1 MADQEFIEL
10 QIGLDSITSYKRL
23 SYSAWHALAEFVDN
37 STQSYFNNKED
48 LDAAFLMKGER
59 LEVDIVY
66 DNQGEGLIRISDNS
80 IGMSYSE
87 LQDALHVAK
96 APSITTGRSKYG
108 MGLKTAACW
117 FGNLWTVRTKKLNET
132 EEHFITVDVNK
143 IANGDKKLDYVKA
156 INKPT
161 DEHYT
166 IIEITKLN
174 KKLSGRTLGKVKD
187 FLSSMYRED
196 FRNGLLTLKWQNNP
210 LSWEEPEFLAAPD
223 GNLYRKD
230 FDFTVD
236 GKQVYGWVGILKTG
250 SRSEAG
256 FSIIQSGRVIKGW
269 PLSWRPH
276 LLYGQLEGSNDL
288 VNQRLVGEIH
298 LNDFVVSHT
307 KDDIQWVG
315 DQEEEVERLLFENAS
330 DFKEIAKAYRRST
343 DDGRGPTPAE
353 TSVAVDELKR
363 ELFSDEMI
371 DKISLTIVPTE
382 EVVNTSIHLISESV
396 SNRSQP
402 TLEGMIGGGI
412 TFKLYID
419 SQMSP
424 NDPYLVI
431 EVSQAANVIIIV
443 NSAHPH
449 WLQLK
454 GSDGVLNYLKHCV
467 YDGVAEWMAL
477 SKAARLDPN
486 TIKLLKDQLLRVSFD
501 IEGHTV

>member
-1 MADQEFIEL
+1 MADQDFIEI

-23 SYSAWHALAEFVDN
+23 SYSVWHALAEFVDN
-37 STQSYFNNKED
+37 STQSYFNNKME
-48 LDAAFLMKGER
+48 LDAAFLAKSEK
-59 LEVDIVY
+59 LEVDIIY
-66 DNQGEGLIRISDNS
+66 DSQGEGLIRITDNS

-87 LQDALHVAK
+87 LQDALYVAK
-96 APSITTGRSKYG
+96 VPTITNGRSKYG

-117 FGNLWTVRTKKLNET
+117 FGNMWTVRTKKLNET
-132 EEHFITVDVNK
+132 EEHYITVDVNK
-143 IANGDKKLDYVKA
+143 IARGDQKLDYIKTL
-156 INKPT
+156 NKSR
-161 DEHYT
+161 DQHYT
-166 IIEITKLN
+166 VIEIIKLN

-196 FRNGLLTLKWQNNP
+196 FRNGILSLKWQNNL
-210 LSWEEPEFLAAPD
+210 LSWEEPEFLTAPD
-223 GNLYRKD
+223 GSIYRKD
-230 FDFTVD
+230 FNFNVD
-236 GKQVYGWVGILKTG
+236 GKSVYGWVGILKKG
-250 SRSEAG
+250 SRSDAG

-298 LNDFVVSHT
+298 LNDFIVSHT
-307 KDDIQWVG
+307 KDDIQWIG
-315 DQEEEVERLLFENAS
+315 DQEEEVERLLYENAA
-330 DFKEIAKAYRRST
+330 DFKEIAKAYRKSS
-343 DDGRGPTPAE
+343 DDGRGPSSAE
-353 TSVAVDELKR
+353 TSVAIDELKR
-363 ELFSDEMI
+363 ELFSDEMV

-396 SNRSQP
+396 SSRSIP
-402 TLEGMIGGGI
+402 AIEGIIGGGI
-412 TFKLYID
+412 TFKLFIE
-419 SQMSP
+419 SEMSP

-431 EVSQAANVIIIV
+431 EISNVANVIIIV

-449 WLQLK
+449 WQQIK

-467 YDGVAEWMAL
+467 YDGVAEWMAS
-477 SKAARLDPN
+477 SKASRLDPN

>member
-1 MADQEFIEL
+1 MSDQEFIEM

-37 STQSYFNNKED
+37 STQSYFNNQAA
-48 LDAAFLMKGER
+48 LDAVFLARSEK

-66 DNQGEGLIRISDNS
+66 DSQGDGLIRISDNS

-87 LQDALHVAK
+87 LQDALYVAK
-96 APSITTGRSKYG
+96 TPVITSGRSKYG

-117 FGNLWTVRTKKLNET
+117 FGNVWTVRTKKLNET
-132 EEHFITVDVNK
+132 EEHFITVDVNR
-143 IANGDKKLDYVKA
+143 IARGDKRLDYVKTP
-156 INKPT
+156 NK
-161 DEHYT
+161 DASQHYT
-166 IIEITKLN
+166 VIEITKLN

-196 FRNGLLTLKWQNNP
+196 FRNGVLSLKWQNNP
-210 LSWEEPEFLAAPD
+210 LCWEEPEFLTAPD
-223 GNLYRKD
+223 GSVYRKD
-230 FDFTVD
+230 FNFTVD
-236 GKQVYGWVGILKTG
+236 GKSVHGWVGILKKG
-250 SRSEAG
+250 SRSDAG

-298 LNDFVVSHT
+298 LDDFIVSHT
-307 KDDIQWVG
+307 KDDIQWIG
-315 DQEEEVERLLFENAS
+315 DQEEEVEKLLYENAA
-330 DFKEIAKAYRRST
+330 DFKEIAKTYRKAS
-343 DDGRGPTPAE
+343 DDGRGPSAAE
-353 TSVAVDELKR
+353 TSVAIDELKR
-363 ELFSDEMI
+363 ELFSDEMV
-371 DKISLTIVPTE
+371 DKISLIIVPTE

-402 TLEGMIGGGI
+402 AIEGMIGGGI
-412 TFKLYID
+412 SFKLYID
-419 SQMSP
+419 SEMSP
-424 NDPYLVI
+424 NDPYLAVEI
-431 EVSQAANVIIIV
+431 STGANVIIIV

-449 WLQLK
+449 WLQIK

-467 YDGVAEWMAL
+467 YDGVAEWMAS
-477 SKAARLDPN
+477 SKASRLDPN

-501 IEGHTV
+501 IEGHSL

>member
-10 QIGLDSITSYKRL
+10 QIGLDSINSYKRL

-37 STQSYFNNKED
+37 STQSYFNNKEL
-48 LDAAFLMKGER
+48 LDAAFLAKGEN

-66 DNQGEGLIRISDNS
+66 DNQGVGLLRISDNS
-80 IGMSYSE
+80 IGMSHDE

-96 APSITTGRSKYG
+96 APLITTGRSKYG

-132 EEHFITVDVNK
+132 DEHFIIVDVNK
-143 IANGDKKLDYVKA
+143 IAEGDKRLDYIKTE
-156 INKPT
+156 NKPS
-161 DEHYT
+161 DQHYT
-166 IIEITKLN
+166 VIEITKLN
-174 KKLSGRTLGKVKD
+174 KKISGRTLGKVKD

-196 FRNGLLTLKWQNNP
+196 FRNHVLTLKWQNNP
-210 LSWEEPEFLAAPD
+210 LTWEEPEFLTAPD
-223 GNLYRKD
+223 GSLYRKE
-230 FDFTVD
+230 FDFIVD
-236 GKQVYGWVGILKTG
+236 RKPVHGWVGILKTG
-250 SRSEAG
+250 SRSDAG

-269 PLSWRPH
+269 PLSWRPP

-298 LNDFVVSHT
+298 LDDFGVSHT

-315 DQEEEVERLLFENAS
+315 DQEDEVERLLYEKAA
-330 DFKEIAKAYRRST
+330 DFKEIAKAYRKST
-343 DDGRGPTPAE
+343 DDGRRPSDAE
-353 TSVAVDELKR
+353 TSVAIDELKR

-371 DKISLTIVPTE
+371 DKIALTMVPAE
-382 EVVNTSIHLISESV
+382 EVVNTSMHLISESV
-396 SNRSQP
+396 SGRSQP
-402 TLEGMIGGGI
+402 TIEGMIGGGI

-419 SQMSP
+419 SEMSP

-431 EVSQAANVIIIV
+431 EISNAANVIIIV

-467 YDGVAEWMAL
+467 YDGVAEWMAS

>member
-10 QIGLDSITSYKRL
+10 QIGLDIINSYKRL

-37 STQSYFNNKED
+37 STQSYFNNKEA
-48 LDAAFLMKGER
+48 LDKVYSQKPET

-66 DNQGEGLIRISDNS
+66 DSQDAGLLRISDNS

-87 LQDALHVAK
+87 LQDALHVGKVPNHAD
-96 APSITTGRSKYG
+96 GRSKYG
-108 MGLKTAACW
+108 LGLKTAACW
-117 FGNLWTVRTKKLNET
+117 FGNIWTVRTKKLGET
-132 EEHFITVDVNK
+132 DEHFITVDVNK
-143 IANGDKKLDYVKA
+143 IAAGDRKLDYVKTE
-156 INKPT
+156 NKDPSQ
-161 DEHYT
+161 HYT
-166 IIEITKLN
+166 VIEIRNLN

-196 FRNGLLTLKWQNNP
+196 FRNGILVLKWQNNP
-210 LSWEEPEFLAAPD
+210 LSWKEPEFLPTTD
-223 GNLYRKD
+223 GSVYRKT
-230 FDFTVD
+230 FNFTVD
-236 GKQVYGWVGILKTG
+236 KKEVHGWVGILNDG

-298 LNDFVVSHT
+298 LNNFEVSHT

-315 DQEEEVERLLFENAS
+315 DQEDEVERLLFENSS
-330 DFKEIAKAYRRST
+330 DFREIAKNYRKST
-343 DDGRGPTPAE
+343 DDGRGPSDVE
-353 TSVAVDELKR
+353 TTVAIDELKR
-363 ELFSDEMI
+363 ELFSNEMI
-371 DKISLTIVPTE
+371 DKISLTVVPE
-382 EVVNTSIHLISESV
+382 EEIVNTSLNLIATSV
-396 SNRSQP
+396 STRTEPVFQ
-402 TLEGMIGGGI
+402 GIIGGGI

-419 SQMSP
+419 SEMSP

-431 EVSQAANVIIIV
+431 DISGSANVIIIV

-449 WLQLK
+449 WRQLK
-454 GSDGVLNYLKHCV
+454 GADGVLNYLRHCV
-467 YDGVAEWMAL
+467 YDGVAEWMAS
-477 SKAARLDPN
+477 SKASRLDPN

-501 IEGHTV
+501 IEGHTI

>member
-10 QIGLDSITSYKRL
+10 QIGLDSINSYKRL

-37 STQSYFNNKED
+37 STQSYFNNKEL
-48 LDAAFLMKGER
+48 LDAAFLAKGEN

-66 DNQGEGLIRISDNS
+66 DNQGEGLLRITDNS
-80 IGMSYSE
+80 IGMSHAE

-96 APSITTGRSKYG
+96 APAITTGRSKYG

-132 EEHFITVDVNK
+132 DEHFITVDVNK
-143 IANGDKKLDYVKA
+143 IATGDKKLDYIKTE
-156 INKPT
+156 NKPA
-161 DEHYT
+161 DQHYT
-166 IIEITKLN
+166 VIEISKLN
-174 KKLSGRTLGKVKD
+174 KKISGRTLGKVKD

-196 FRNGLLTLKWQNNP
+196 FRNQVLTLKWQNNP
-210 LSWEEPEFLAAPD
+210 LTWEEPEFLTAPD
-223 GNLYRKD
+223 DSEYRKE
-230 FDFTVD
+230 FDFIVD
-236 GKQVYGWVGILKTG
+236 EKPVHGWVGILKTG
-250 SRSEAG
+250 SRSDAG

-298 LNDFVVSHT
+298 LDGFGVSHT

-315 DQEEEVERLLFENAS
+315 DQEDEVESLLYEKAA
-330 DFKEIAKAYRRST
+330 DFKEIAKAYRKST
-343 DDGRGPTPAE
+343 DDGRGPSDAE
-353 TSVAVDELKR
+353 TSVAIDELKR

-371 DKISLTIVPTE
+371 DKIALTMVPAE
-382 EVVNTSIHLISESV
+382 EVVNTSMHLISESV
-396 SNRSQP
+396 SGRSQP
-402 TLEGMIGGGI
+402 TIEGMIGGGI

-419 SQMSP
+419 SEMSP

-431 EVSQAANVIIIV
+431 EISNTANVIIIV

-467 YDGVAEWMAL
+467 YDGVAEWMAS